1 MDSLEN
7 MFNANAVA
15 CANDGIR
22 KILCSG
28 PTCLGYF
35 LQFCGAYREEG
46 SETRIEEVY
55 KHLGWVQNRS
65 LTSLDVHMILEML
78 EGILCVSIRFGQ
90 PLRKNGKA
98 VEINFTLNA

>member
-28 PTCLGYF
+28 PKCLGYF

-65 LTSLDVHMILEML
+65 LTLLDVQIVLETLKGTLFHSIKHVKIRRKTGEILED
-78 EGILCVSIRFGQ
+78 RAF
-90 PLRKNGKA
+90 N
-98 VEINFTLNA
+98 